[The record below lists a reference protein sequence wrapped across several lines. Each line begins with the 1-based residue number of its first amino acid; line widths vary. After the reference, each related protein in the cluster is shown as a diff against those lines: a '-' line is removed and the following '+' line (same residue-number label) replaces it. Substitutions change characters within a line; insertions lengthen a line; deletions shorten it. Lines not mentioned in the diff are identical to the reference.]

1 MNIYL
6 HLEVS
11 VRELD
16 SKLLQGVI
24 AASRGHEVIISDEE
38 SIVKGLERKF
48 LKPGI
53 FHTKSLTP
61 GIKTQKHIK
70 LKNIGCKI
78 TSIDE
83 EGGLVDYGYKRFA
96 SYRYSNKTI
105 NTASAVFTWGSED
118 YKTLKKVY
126 PKHSKKI
133 HLTGSPRADLWK
145 PIFLNYWIE
154 NSKKKQ
160 KKPFLLIPTNTA
172 PFSVRHINE
181 RIRSYQKGGEYFLRD
196 STFIKRVLGR
206 ESEQFKLISHFI
218 EAVKHLAYKNKNYD
232 VILRPHP
239 SDNLETWKILLGK
252 IPNVGVNRD
261 GGVSLWIKNSFA
273 IMHNGCTTALEASF
287 FKKPII
293 TYSPFRAD
301 FARKLANDLGE
312 KVTSLYQLKKKV
324 DEVFYDY
331 KTKKN
336 KNLSKPLPKI
346 LLKKIFI
353 DENET
358 AAQKTVK
365 VWESISDE
373 NISKKNNWFWFRYN
387 LKIMK
392 LNGILGGLFKKK

>member
-1 MNIYL
+1 M
-6 HLEVS
+6 
-11 VRELD
+11 
-16 SKLLQGVI
+16 
-24 AASRGHEVIISDEE
+24 
-38 SIVKGLERKF
+38 
-48 LKPGI
+48 
-53 FHTKSLTP
+53 
-61 GIKTQKHIK
+61 
-70 LKNIGCKI
+70 
-78 TSIDE
+78 
-83 EGGLVDYGYKRFA
+83 
-96 SYRYSNKTI
+96 
-105 NTASAVFTWGSED
+105 
-118 YKTLKKVY
+118 
-126 PKHSKKI
+126 
-133 HLTGSPRADLWK
+133 
-145 PIFLNYWIE
+145 
-154 NSKKKQ
+154 
-160 KKPFLLIPTNTA
+160 
-172 PFSVRHINE
+172 
-181 RIRSYQKGGEYFLRD
+181 
-196 STFIKRVLGR
+196 
-206 ESEQFKLISHFI
+206 
-218 EAVKHLAYKNKNYD
+218 
-232 VILRPHP
+232 
-239 SDNLETWKILLGK
+239 LGK

-373 NISKKNNWFWFRYN
+373 NISKKTIGFGLDII
-387 LKIMK
+387 LK
-392 LNGILGGLFKKK
+392 L